1 MSNFLVYAMLASA
14 IVILANSIPF
24 RDYCAI
30 DKPCTENEICENLK
44 SGFECKEK
52 PEDYCGEANDCPRP
66 TKRLVKR
73 LKLILDGALAAE
85 LYKYIDIIV
94 SGKDV
99 NDGSSNLLS
108 MKLKLNND
116 GLK

>member
-1 MSNFLVYAMLASA
+1 MSNFLVYAMLASTLA
-14 IVILANSIPF
+14 ILAKSIHF
-24 RDYCAI
+24 KDYCAI
-30 DKPCTENEICENLK
+30 DKPCMANEICENLK

-66 TKRLVKR
+66 KRLVKR

-85 LYKYIDIIV
+85 IYKFIDIIV

-99 NDGSSNLLS
+99 YDGSSNLLS

>member
-52 PEDYCGEANDCPRP
+52 PEDYCGEANDCSRP
-66 TKRLVKR
+66 KRLVKR
-73 LKLILDGALAAE
+73 LKLKLDGALAAE
-85 LYKYIDIIV
+85 IYKFIDLIV
-94 SGKDV
+94 SDNDV
-99 NDGSSNLLS
+99 YYRSSNLLS

>member
-52 PEDYCGEANDCPRP
+52 PEDYCGEANDCTRP
-66 TKRLVKR
+66 KRLVKR

-85 LYKYIDIIV
+85 IYKFIDLIV
-94 SGKDV
+94 SDNDV
-99 NDGSSNLLS
+99 YYRSSNLLS
-108 MKLKLNND
+108 MKLKLNNG

>member
-1 MSNFLVYAMLASA
+1 MSNFLIYTMLASLFA
-14 IVILANSIPF
+14 ILANSIPF
-24 RDYCAI
+24 KDYCAI
-30 DKPCTENEICENLK
+30 DKPCMENEICENLK

-66 TKRLVKR
+66 KRLVKR
-73 LKLILDGALAAE
+73 LQLILDGALAAE
-85 LYKYIDIIV
+85 IYKIIDIIV

-99 NDGSSNLLS
+99 YDGSSNLIS

>member
-1 MSNFLVYAMLASA
+1 MSNFLVYAMLASTLA
-14 IVILANSIPF
+14 ILANSIPF
-24 RDYCAI
+24 KDYCAI
-30 DKPCTENEICENLK
+30 DKPCMENEFCENLK

-66 TKRLVKR
+66 KRLVKR

-85 LYKYIDIIV
+85 IYKFIDIIV

-99 NDGSSNLLS
+99 YDGSSNLLS

-116 GLK
+116 DLK

>member
-1 MSNFLVYAMLASA
+1 MSNFLVYAMLAFTLA
-14 IVILANSIPF
+14 ILANSIPF
-24 RDYCAI
+24 KDYCAI
-30 DKPCTENEICENLK
+30 DKPCMENEICENLK

-73 LKLILDGALAAE
+73 LKLILDGALATE
-85 LYKYIDIIV
+85 IYNLIDKIL
-94 SGKDV
+94 SRKDV
-99 NDGSSNLLS
+99 YDRSSNLLS

-116 GLK
+116 DLK

>member
-1 MSNFLVYAMLASA
+1 MSNFLVYAMLASTLA
-14 IVILANSIPF
+14 ILANSIPF
-24 RDYCAI
+24 KDYCAI
-30 DKPCTENEICENLK
+30 DKPCMENEICENLK

-85 LYKYIDIIV
+85 IYKFIDIIV
-94 SGKDV
+94 SCKDV
-99 NDGSSNLLS
+99 YDGLSNLLS
-108 MKLKLNND
+108 MKLKLDND